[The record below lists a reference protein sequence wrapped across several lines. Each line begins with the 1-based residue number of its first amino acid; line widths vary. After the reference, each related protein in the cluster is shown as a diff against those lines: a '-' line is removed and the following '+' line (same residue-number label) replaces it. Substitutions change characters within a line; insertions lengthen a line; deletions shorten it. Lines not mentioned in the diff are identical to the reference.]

1 MNDQTGIPDIREL
14 TRALKETAYGLG
26 ADLVSVA
33 PEDRW
38 NEPPPF
44 DTSTVQVY
52 PHSGYTPS
60 ELMPSTRS
68 VVVVAVRHL
77 DGVIDSTTTPT
88 RTTAIQGNFGHVLL
102 NRKLN
107 HITFGSAHWL
117 EEQGHRSVPLGSAGQ
132 SRYNNRADDDPD
144 ILSIGYGVFSL
155 KRAAVLAG
163 LGRKAR
169 NGVVA
174 SPELGVRMR
183 LGALLTAA
191 GLESD
196 PILEGD
202 PCPPGCVICMRAC
215 PTRAIGLGGRVS
227 HLRCFTDMGRRGV
240 RYEEIKA
247 RFKAQYP
254 VDLPDVDYA
263 DKEYWGNEG
272 TGNRMCKIACVAFCP
287 LGERRLPDVMQRAKE
302 FEQRVPRVELL
313 DFPPSHEFDLDAVAG
328 GSGEAEPSVPG

>member
-1 MNDQTGIPDIREL
+1 MNDKTGRADIREL
-14 TRALKETAYGLG
+14 TSALKETAYGLG

-60 ELMPSTRS
+60 ELMPSTHS

-77 DGVIDSTTTPT
+77 DGVIDSTTTAT
-88 RTTAIQGNFGHVLL
+88 RTTAIQGNFGYVLL

-107 HITFGSAHWL
+107 DITFGLAHWL
-117 EEQGHRSVPLGSAGQ
+117 EEHGHRSVPLGSAGQ
-132 SRYNNRADDDPD
+132 SRYNHRADDNPD
-144 ILSIGYGVFSL
+144 ILSIAYGIFSL

-163 LGRKAR
+163 LGRKAK

-196 PILEGD
+196 PLLEGD
-202 PCPPGCVICMRAC
+202 PCPSGCTICMRAC
-215 PTRAIGLGGRVS
+215 PTRAISLGGRVS
-227 HLRCFTDMGRRGV
+227 HLRCFTDVGRRGV
-240 RYEEIKA
+240 RYEEIRA

-254 VDLPDVDYA
+254 ADLSDVDYA
-263 DKEYWGNEG
+263 EKEYWGNEG

-287 LGERRLPDVMQRAKE
+287 LGKRRLPDVMRRVKE
-302 FEQRVPRVELL
+302 FEQQGPRVELL
-313 DFPPSHEFDLDAVAG
+313 GFPPSHEFALDAVAG
-328 GSGEAEPSVPG
+328 GSSGAESSGSG